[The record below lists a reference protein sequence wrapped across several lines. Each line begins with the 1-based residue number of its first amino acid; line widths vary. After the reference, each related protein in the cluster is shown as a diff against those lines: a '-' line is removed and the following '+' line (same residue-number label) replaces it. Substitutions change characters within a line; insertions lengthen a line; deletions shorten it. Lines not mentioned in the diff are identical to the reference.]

1 MSKPKTY
8 RHKNLKDSFLS
19 SLSGLTYTIKTERN
33 ARRILA
39 IGVLTL
45 WLAWRLGLSTTECAI
60 VILCVSLVFVCETF
74 NTLVED
80 IIDLFRKKYDPRI
93 KLLKDVSSAAVLISS
108 LASLVVGLLIFLPK
122 LIALFK

>member
-1 MSKPKTY
+1 MSKSKTY

-19 SLSGLTYTIKTERN
+19 SLSGLIYIINTERN

-39 IGVLTL
+39 IGLLAL
-45 WLAWRLGLSTTECAI
+45 WLAWRLRLSAAECAI
-60 VILCVSLVFVCETF
+60 IVLCVGLVFICETF

-93 KLLKDVSSAAVLISS
+93 KILKDISSAAVLLAS
-108 LASLVVGLLIFLPK
+108 LASLAIGLFIFLPK
-122 LIALFK
+122 LIALIK